1 MTTKDEEHFVYIVE
15 CADGTLYTGYTL
27 DLELRIK
34 THNAG
39 RGAKYTRG
47 RRPVHLLYTETYATR
62 GEALKREQEIKA
74 KTRAAK
80 LQLITEANH
89 RS

>member
-1 MTTKDEEHFVYIVE
+1 MAPEGDQHFVYIVE
-15 CADGTLYTGYTL
+15 CTDGTLYTGYAQ
-27 DLELRIK
+27 DLEARIK

-47 RRPVHLLYTETYATR
+47 RRPVKLLYAEIHDTK
-62 GEALKREQEIKA
+62 GGALRREQEIKA

-80 LQLITEANH
+80 LELIQSGQNY
-89 RS
+89 